1 MKNLLLRT
9 LLVSLLLSGAC
20 AVIVLVAR
28 ANPAPNRLQ
37 ALGFDLCAGEPCFR
51 GIKPGVVWTEVSRV
65 LPQVVSAFP
74 MLEFPINRVD
84 NTSAVF
90 YPSRSGKVVETIEL
104 KLGVGLQH
112 GLTIGDVVARLGQP
126 CRIVFFAGTRGGTI
140 ANVTFPGVTLNVFV
154 PMSEAG
160 IYRLRYDLPINIV
173 WLASNDLA
181 RAFCNC
187 EQDAAAFQDCNA
199 WNGFTSMVVYHAR
212 VKRLNRVSP

>member
-1 MKNLLLRT
+1 MWLLRRVLT
-9 LLVSLLLSGAC
+9 IWLVL
-20 AVIVLVAR
+20 AVIGAGVVLIAR
-28 ANPAPNRLQ
+28 ANSAPNRLQ
-37 ALGFDLCAGEPCFR
+37 ALGFDLCGGNPCFR
-51 GIKPGVVWTEVSRV
+51 GIKPGAVWTEVSRL
-65 LPQVVSAFP
+65 LPNVVSAFP

-90 YPSRSGKVVETIEL
+90 YPSRNGKVVETIEL
-104 KLGVGLQH
+104 KLGIGLQH

-160 IYRLRYDLPINIV
+160 IYRLRHDLPINIV

-187 EQDAAAFQDCNA
+187 DQDEAAFQDCNP
-199 WNGFTSMVVYHAR
+199 WNGFTSMAVYHAR
-212 VKRLNRVSP
+212 IKRLNQVSP

>member
-1 MKNLLLRT
+1 MWFVRRVLIIWFILG
-9 LLVSLLLSGAC
+9 LVCVG
-20 AVIVLVAR
+20 VVGIAR
-28 ANPAPNRLQ
+28 ANGMPSRLQ
-37 ALGFDLCAGEPCFR
+37 ALGFDLCGGEPCFR
-51 GIKPGVVWTEVSRV
+51 GIKPGAVWTEVSRV
-65 LPQVVSAFP
+65 LPNVVSAFP
-74 MLEFPINRVD
+74 MLEFPINRLD
-84 NTSAVF
+84 RTSAVF

-104 KLGVGLQH
+104 KLGIGLQH

-187 EQDAAAFQDCNA
+187 EQDEAAFQDCNA
-199 WNGFTSMVVYHAR
+199 WNGFTSMAVYHAR
-212 VKRLNRVSP
+212 GKRLNGVSP